1 MTALRMKDTALCMPS
16 AWLLKLLEPA
26 APDEKSC
33 EKWSPTGG
41 GVKELQFATLQ
52 QRTLGKEALLVQD
65 GYSCRNSAAAECQK
79 SPELVAE
86 GINRA
91 RAGGRR
97 TAHR

>member
-1 MTALRMKDTALCMPS
+1 VTALRMKDTALCMPS

-41 GVKELQFATLQ
+41 GVKEFGVCYA
-52 QRTLGKEALLVQD
+52 
-65 GYSCRNSAAAECQK
+65 SAAHTWLGSAPRSGWLFLQK
-79 SPELVAE
+79 ERGGRVSEELVAE

-91 RAGGRR
+91 RASERR
-97 TAHR
+97 TAHH